1 MRTNG
6 VRDDR
11 EAEWQ
16 VGYAMRI
23 SSVNECPMLDLV
35 KTIVV
40 SLLYISAIRCEKGK
54 KNVTLL
60 LPQNESV
67 MLGLDFT

>member
-1 MRTNG
+1 MPTNS

-16 VGYAMRI
+16 AGYAMHI
-23 SSVNECPMLDLV
+23 SSLNKCPMLDLL
-35 KTIVV
+35 KTTVV

-60 LPQNESV
+60 LLQNESV
-67 MLGLDFT
+67 MLGSDFT